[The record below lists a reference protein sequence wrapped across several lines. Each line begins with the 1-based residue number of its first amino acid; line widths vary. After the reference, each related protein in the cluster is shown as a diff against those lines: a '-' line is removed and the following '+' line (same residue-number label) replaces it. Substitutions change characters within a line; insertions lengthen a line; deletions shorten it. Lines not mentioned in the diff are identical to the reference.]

1 VQQNFLDGTPCG
13 GGGRCDNVSLLR
25 IRRGTTSSI

>member
-13 GGGRCDNVSLLR
+13 GGGRCDNVSLWR
-25 IRRGTTSSI
+25 FEEDIESSI